1 MTEQEFGEL
10 LALGHEKRGLEFKGP
25 GKRTDR
31 AFFALV
37 VRAILGMAN
46 RQDGGVVVI
55 GVADDGA
62 ALGPTGLALEQLDT
76 WTHDATGDGLA
87 EYADPPV
94 EFTLERVRFQSKDFI
109 LLRVD
114 EFDEVPVLC
123 KQDYPQTL
131 RKGAC
136 YVRARR
142 KPETSE
148 IPAQAEMRELIDL
161 ATSKRLRKTLG
172 MLRDAGVDLSA
183 TAPPGDVQLFDEQ
196 IKDLL

>member
-1 MTEQEFGEL
+1 VTEQQFGEL

-76 WTHDATGDGLA
+76 WTHDATG
-87 EYADPPV
+87 
-94 EFTLERVRFQSKDFI
+94 VRFQSKDCI

-183 TAPPGDVQLFDEQ
+183 TAPLGDVELFDQQ